1 MRFLFVISFLCCF
14 NMFSQEDIV
23 AAEYYKNGDFEKAL
37 LSYKKLYNKSP
48 NNNTYLLQ
56 LVKSLQQLEK
66 YQEAETLLLE
76 QISRVN
82 YPPLLIE
89 LGYNYQL
96 QNNII
101 NAETYYE
108 SALKT
113 IDQNP
118 NFVFVVG
125 KAFEDRSLLDQA
137 ITAYEKAMVL
147 KPDLNF
153 NVQLAR
159 IYGDQGNVEKMFES
173 YLNFVELND
182 SYINTIKR
190 AFSEFI
196 SENSDNKN
204 NVLLKRILLKKI
216 QTDQNLLWNEM
227 LSWLFVQQKDYNKA
241 FTQEKAMFFRQPES
255 LDRIE
260 ELAHIA
266 LADKAYQVAL
276 DIFTYLTETAQDLDT
291 KLKAYYNLI
300 EIKTQLATK
309 EEYNSILSEYKA
321 IFDTYGTHTKTLFIQ
336 ISYAHFLAFYKH
348 EPNQAVSVLKQS
360 LELPLNSFQEAGVKL
375 ELGDVLVLQ
384 EKFNEALIYY
394 TQVQRNLK
402 NSTLSQE
409 ARYKVAKT
417 SYYKGDFK
425 WAESQLKILKS
436 STSQLIAN
444 DALDLMLLITDNK
457 YEDSTQTALKLYA
470 KADLM
475 AFQNQTDNAIELL
488 DEILTNHK
496 GKTIEDQALFKQAQL
511 FEKNQEY
518 HRAEANYQ
526 AIITNFSDDILAD
539 DAYFFLAELYRKK
552 LNQPEKAQELYE
564 KIVFNYQDS
573 IYFVDARNNFR
584 SLRGDAIN

>member
-1 MRFLFVISFLCCF
+1 
-14 NMFSQEDIV
+14 MFSQEDIV

-584 SLRGDAIN
+584 SLRGDVIN

>member
-1 MRFLFVISFLCCF
+1 
-14 NMFSQEDIV
+14 MFSQEDIV

-552 LNQPEKAQELYE
+552 LNQPEKAKELYE

>member
-1 MRFLFVISFLCCF
+1 
-14 NMFSQEDIV
+14 MFSQEDIV

-173 YLNFVELND
+173 YLNFMELND

-348 EPNQAVSVLKQS
+348 EPNQSVSVLKQS

-511 FEKNQEY
+511 LEKNQEY

>member
-1 MRFLFVISFLCCF
+1 
-14 NMFSQEDIV
+14 MFSQEDIV

-511 FEKNQEY
+511 LEKNQEY

>member
-1 MRFLFVISFLCCF
+1 
-14 NMFSQEDIV
+14 MFSQEDIV

-488 DEILTNHK
+488 DEILTNHI

-552 LNQPEKAQELYE
+552 LNQPEKAKELYE

>member
-1 MRFLFVISFLCCF
+1 
-14 NMFSQEDIV
+14 MFSQEDIV

-101 NAETYYE
+101 QAETYYE
-108 SALKT
+108 NALKT

-552 LNQPEKAQELYE
+552 LNQPEKAKELYE

>member
-1 MRFLFVISFLCCF
+1 
-14 NMFSQEDIV
+14 MFSQEDIV

-204 NVLLKRILLKKI
+204 NVMLKRILLKKI

-360 LELPLNSFQEAGVKL
+360 LELPLNSFQEASVKL

>member
-1 MRFLFVISFLCCF
+1 
-14 NMFSQEDIV
+14 MFSQEDIV

-309 EEYNSILSEYKA
+309 EEYNSILSEYKT

>member
-1 MRFLFVISFLCCF
+1 
-14 NMFSQEDIV
+14 MFSQEDIV
-23 AAEYYKNGDFEKAL
+23 AAEYYKNGEFEKAL

-101 NAETYYE
+101 QAETYYE

-173 YLNFVELND
+173 YLNFVDLND

-496 GKTIEDQALFKQAQL
+496 GKTIEDQTLFKQAQL

-518 HRAEANYQ
+518 HKAEANYQ

-552 LNQPEKAQELYE
+552 LNQPEKAKELYE

>member
-1 MRFLFVISFLCCF
+1 
-14 NMFSQEDIV
+14 MFSQEDIV

>member
-1 MRFLFVISFLCCF
+1 
-14 NMFSQEDIV
+14 MFSQEDIV

-309 EEYNSILSEYKA
+309 EEYNSILSEYKT

-402 NSTLSQE
+402 NSTLSQD

>member
-23 AAEYYKNGDFEKAL
+23 AAEYYKNGEFEKAL

-48 NNNTYLLQ
+48 NNNTYLFQ

-173 YLNFVELND
+173 YLNFVDLND

-321 IFDTYGTHTKTLFIQ
+321 VFDAYGTHTKTLFIQ

-518 HRAEANYQ
+518 HKAEANYQ

-552 LNQPEKAQELYE
+552 LNQPEKAKELYE

>member
-1 MRFLFVISFLCCF
+1 
-14 NMFSQEDIV
+14 MFSQEDIV

-309 EEYNSILSEYKA
+309 EEYNSILSEYKT

-360 LELPLNSFQEAGVKL
+360 LELPLNSFQEASVKL

>member
-23 AAEYYKNGDFEKAL
+23 AAEYYKNGEFEKAL

-173 YLNFVELND
+173 YLNFMELND

-518 HRAEANYQ
+518 HKAEANYQ

-552 LNQPEKAQELYE
+552 LNQPEKAKELYE

>member
-1 MRFLFVISFLCCF
+1 
-14 NMFSQEDIV
+14 MFSQEDIV
-23 AAEYYKNGDFEKAL
+23 AAEYYKNGEFEKAL
-37 LSYKKLYNKSP
+37 LSYKKLYSKSP

-66 YQEAETLLLE
+66 YPEAETLLLE

-96 QNNII
+96 QNDII
-101 NAETYYE
+101 HAETYYE

-118 NFVFVVG
+118 NFVFVIG

-137 ITAYEKAMVL
+137 ITAYEKAMLL

-204 NVLLKRILLKKI
+204 NTMLKRILLKKI

-241 FTQEKAMFFRQPES
+241 FTQEKAIFFRQPES

-260 ELAHIA
+260 ELALIA
-266 LADKAYQVAL
+266 SADKEYDVAL
-276 DIFTYLTETAQDLDT
+276 DIFNYLTETAQDLDT

-300 EIKTQLATK
+300 EIKKQLANK
-309 EEYNSILSEYKA
+309 DEYKNILDQYKT

-348 EPNQAVSVLKQS
+348 EPSQAVSVLKQS
-360 LELPLNSFQEAGVKL
+360 LELPLNSFQEADVKL
-375 ELGDVLVLQ
+375 ELADILVLQ

-402 NSTLSQE
+402 NSSLSQE

-457 YEDSTQTALKLYA
+457 YEDSTQSALKLYA

-475 AFQNQTDNAIELL
+475 AFQNHTDDAIALL
-488 DEILTNHK
+488 DVILNNHK

-511 FEKNQEY
+511 FEKKQEY
-518 HRAEANYQ
+518 HKAEANYQ
-526 AIITNFSDDILAD
+526 AIITHFSDDILAD

-564 KIVFNYQDS
+564 KLVFNYQDS

>member
-1 MRFLFVISFLCCF
+1 
-14 NMFSQEDIV
+14 MFSQEDIV

-518 HRAEANYQ
+518 HKAEANYQ

>member
-1 MRFLFVISFLCCF
+1 
-14 NMFSQEDIV
+14 MFSQEDIV

-101 NAETYYE
+101 QAETYYE
-108 SALKT
+108 NALKT

>member
-1 MRFLFVISFLCCF
+1 
-14 NMFSQEDIV
+14 MFSQEDIV
-23 AAEYYKNGDFEKAL
+23 AAEYYKNGEFEKAL

-173 YLNFVELND
+173 YLNFMELND

-518 HRAEANYQ
+518 HKAEANYQ

-552 LNQPEKAQELYE
+552 LNQPEKAKELYE

>member
-1 MRFLFVISFLCCF
+1 
-14 NMFSQEDIV
+14 MFSQEDIV
-23 AAEYYKNGDFEKAL
+23 AAEYYKNGDFEKAS
-37 LSYKKLYNKSP
+37 LSYQRLYDKSP
-48 NNNTYLLQ
+48 NNNSYLLQ

-66 YQEAETLLLE
+66 YQDAESLLLN
-76 QISRVN
+76 QISKLN

-101 NAETYYE
+101 EAEKQYENAL
-108 SALKT
+108 AT

-118 NFVFVVG
+118 NFVFIIG
-125 KAFEDRSLLDQA
+125 KTFEDRSLLDQA
-137 ITAYEKAMVL
+137 ITAYEKAMLL

-159 IYGDQGNVEKMFES
+159 IYGEQGNVEKMFES

-182 SYINTIKR
+182 TYINTIKR

-196 SENSDNKN
+196 SENSDNEN
-204 NVLLKRILLKKI
+204 NILLKRILLKKI

-227 LSWLFVQQKDYNKA
+227 LSWLFVQQKDYNRA
-241 FTQEKAMFFRQPES
+241 FTQEKAIFFRQPES

-260 ELAHIA
+260 ELALIA
-266 LADKAYQVAL
+266 SADKEYQTAL
-276 DIFTYLTETAQDLDT
+276 NIFAYLTETAQDLDT
-291 KLKAYYNLI
+291 KLKAYYHLI
-300 EIKTQLATK
+300 NIKTRIATK
-309 EEYNSILSEYKA
+309 AEYKDILNEYDI
-321 IFDTYGTHTKTLFIQ
+321 IFNTYGKHTQTLSIQ

-348 EPNQAVSVLKQS
+348 NPTDAVTFLKQS
-360 LELPLNSFQEAGVKL
+360 LELPLNSFQEAGVKM
-375 ELGDVLVLQ
+375 ELGDILVLQ

-394 TQVQRNLK
+394 TQIQRNLK
-402 NSTLSQE
+402 NSTLAQE
-409 ARYKVAKT
+409 ARFKVAKT

-457 YEDSTQTALKLYA
+457 YEDSTQSALKLYA

-475 AFQNQTDNAIELL
+475 DFQNKPDAAISLL
-488 DEILTNHK
+488 DKILKEHK

-511 FEKNQEY
+511 FEKKQEY
-518 HRAEANYQ
+518 HKAEANYQ
-526 AIITNFSDDILAD
+526 SIITHFSDEILAD
-539 DAYFFLAELYRKK
+539 DAYFHLAELYKYQ
-552 LNQPEKAQELYE
+552 LNQPEKAKELYE
-564 KIVFNYQDS
+564 KIIFNYQDS
-573 IYFVDARNNFR
+573 IYFVEARNRFR

>member
-1 MRFLFVISFLCCF
+1 
-14 NMFSQEDIV
+14 MFSQEDIV
-23 AAEYYKNGDFEKAL
+23 AAEYYKNGEFEKAL

-48 NNNTYLLQ
+48 NNNTYLFQ

-173 YLNFVELND
+173 YLNFVDLND

-321 IFDTYGTHTKTLFIQ
+321 VFDAYGTHTKTLFIQ

-518 HRAEANYQ
+518 HKAEANYQ

-552 LNQPEKAQELYE
+552 LNQPEKAKELYE

>member
-1 MRFLFVISFLCCF
+1 
-14 NMFSQEDIV
+14 MFSQEDIV

-552 LNQPEKAQELYE
+552 LNHPEKAQELYE

>member
-1 MRFLFVISFLCCF
+1 
-14 NMFSQEDIV
+14 MFSQEDIV

-488 DEILTNHK
+488 GEILTNHK

-511 FEKNQEY
+511 FDKNQEY

>member
-1 MRFLFVISFLCCF
+1 
-14 NMFSQEDIV
+14 MFSQEDIV
-23 AAEYYKNGDFEKAL
+23 AAEYYKNGEFEKAL
-37 LSYKKLYNKSP
+37 LSYKKLYSKSP
-48 NNNTYLLQ
+48 NNNIYLLQ

-66 YQEAETLLLE
+66 YPEAETLLLE

-96 QNNII
+96 QNDII
-101 NAETYYE
+101 HAETYYE

-118 NFVFVVG
+118 NFVFVIG

-137 ITAYEKAMVL
+137 ITAYEKAMLL

-204 NVLLKRILLKKI
+204 NTMLKRILLKKI

-241 FTQEKAMFFRQPES
+241 FTQEKAIFFRQPES

-260 ELAHIA
+260 ELALIA
-266 LADKAYQVAL
+266 SADKEYDVAL
-276 DIFTYLTETAQDLDT
+276 DIFNYLTETAQDLDT

-300 EIKTQLATK
+300 EIKKQLANK
-309 EEYNSILSEYKA
+309 DEYKNILDQYKT

-348 EPNQAVSVLKQS
+348 EPSQAVSVLKQS
-360 LELPLNSFQEAGVKL
+360 LELPLNSFQEADVKL
-375 ELGDVLVLQ
+375 ELADILVLQ

-402 NSTLSQE
+402 NSSLSQE

-457 YEDSTQTALKLYA
+457 YEDSTQSALKLYA

-475 AFQNQTDNAIELL
+475 TFQNHTDDAIALL
-488 DEILTNHK
+488 DVILNNHK

-511 FEKNQEY
+511 FEKKQEY
-518 HRAEANYQ
+518 HKAEANYQ
-526 AIITNFSDDILAD
+526 AIITHFSDDILAD

-564 KIVFNYQDS
+564 KLVFNYQDS

>member
-1 MRFLFVISFLCCF
+1 
-14 NMFSQEDIV
+14 MFSQEDIV

-488 DEILTNHK
+488 GEILTNHK

-552 LNQPEKAQELYE
+552 LNQPEKAKELYE

>member
-1 MRFLFVISFLCCF
+1 
-14 NMFSQEDIV
+14 
-23 AAEYYKNGDFEKAL
+23 EKAL
-37 LSYKKLYNKSP
+37 LSYKKLYSKSP
-48 NNNTYLLQ
+48 NNNTYLRQ

-66 YQEAETLLLE
+66 YPEAETLLLE

-96 QNNII
+96 QNDII
-101 NAETYYE
+101 HAETYYE

-118 NFVFVVG
+118 NFVFVIG

-137 ITAYEKAMVL
+137 ITAYEKAMLL

-204 NVLLKRILLKKI
+204 NTMLKRILLKKI

-241 FTQEKAMFFRQPES
+241 FTQEKAIFFRQPES

-260 ELAHIA
+260 ELALIA
-266 LADKAYQVAL
+266 SADKEYDVAL
-276 DIFTYLTETAQDLDT
+276 DIFNYLTETAQDLDT

-300 EIKTQLATK
+300 EIKKQLANK
-309 EEYNSILSEYKA
+309 NEYKNILDQYKT

-348 EPNQAVSVLKQS
+348 EPSQAVSVLKQS
-360 LELPLNSFQEAGVKL
+360 LELPLNSFQEADVKL
-375 ELGDVLVLQ
+375 ELADILVLQ

-402 NSTLSQE
+402 NSSLSQQ
-409 ARYKVAKT
+409 ARSKVAKT

-457 YEDSTQTALKLYA
+457 YEDSTQSALKLYA

-475 AFQNQTDNAIELL
+475 AFQNHTDDAIALL
-488 DEILTNHK
+488 DVILNNHK
-496 GKTIEDQALFKQAQL
+496 GK
-511 FEKNQEY
+511 
-518 HRAEANYQ
+518 
-526 AIITNFSDDILAD
+526 
-539 DAYFFLAELYRKK
+539 
-552 LNQPEKAQELYE
+552 
-564 KIVFNYQDS
+564 
-573 IYFVDARNNFR
+573 
-584 SLRGDAIN
+584 

>member
-1 MRFLFVISFLCCF
+1 
-14 NMFSQEDIV
+14 MFSQEDIV

-348 EPNQAVSVLKQS
+348 EPNQSVSVLKQS

-511 FEKNQEY
+511 LEKNQEY